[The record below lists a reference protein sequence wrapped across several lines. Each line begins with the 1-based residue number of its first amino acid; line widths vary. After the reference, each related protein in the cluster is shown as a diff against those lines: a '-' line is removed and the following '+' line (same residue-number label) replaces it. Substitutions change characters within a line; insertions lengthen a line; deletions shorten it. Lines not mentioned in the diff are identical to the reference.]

1 MSNKKLLI
9 LERSKS
15 NLSMTKDADGSVVL
29 EGVFTEIGVKN
40 KNNRIYEEAEVLP
53 HINELKE
60 KVKTNK
66 LLGELDHPKDFDISL
81 SNVSHVIE
89 DLDYDK
95 DKKQV
100 LGRIRLLNTSKG
112 KEAQALIEDGIPLHI
127 SSRAAG
133 TVDEAGKVKIK
144 KFFTYDLVADP
155 GFENAELSKVNES
168 YGFGDTE
175 GLYIYEMAETEDEIN
190 KTNKTDLTMEN
201 TDNKFVTVDDFNKY
215 TEYVKNTL
223 DSVKESANSTNDELV
238 EKLVKYT
245 EHIAE
250 KVNQVTDYTEYLSEN
265 LDKSI
270 SHSDYLAE
278 SIDKIKNYASYLG
291 EELDSS
297 IQYTEHV
304 AEQADKGIAYS
315 NYLGESLDKGIK
327 YSEYVAEKVDQNI
340 AYSEYLGENVD
351 KSIKYSEYIAESVTA
366 VNTEAVNE
374 SVNESTV
381 NEYGK
386 MKEGYTPTM
395 EEVSKCM
402 GEGMKYEAIC
412 EKYPDADKGAI
423 KEMCDKCM
431 HEEKKSYKDTIS
443 EKLESLISK
452 AEAKNVSEMHFM
464 NFLSESKKNEFDSL
478 SEDKRGLIVESM
490 NKDSI
495 MSTVQAENVWESCFI
510 TERKEINFIDDM
522 PSKYSDKWN
531 ALSENR
537 KEQIIA
543 ESKFHSLSTPYAIN
557 NFWQTRDLRDTQM
570 NLETL
575 NENKTAAEAAQ
586 TKTEPLL
593 NEAYQ
598 ADLIE
603 KMKFRLNR

>member
-15 NLSMTKDADGSVVL
+15 NLSMTKDADGSIVL

-89 DLDYDK
+89 DLEYDK

-155 GFENAELSKVNES
+155 GFENAELARVNES
-168 YGFGDTE
+168 YGFEDTE
-175 GLYIYEMAETEDEIN
+175 GLYIYEMENTEDEIN
-190 KTNKTDLTMEN
+190 KTNKTDLKMEN
-201 TDNKFVTVDDFNKY
+201 TSENFVTVEDFNKY

-223 DSVKESANSTNDELV
+223 DGVKESANSNSDELIQ
-238 EKLVKYT
+238 KLVAYT
-245 EHIAE
+245 EHVAE
-250 KVNQVTDYTEYLSEN
+250 KVNQVTDYSEYLSEN

-270 SHSDYLAE
+270 SYSDYLAE
-278 SIDKIKNYASYLG
+278 NVDKIKNYSSYLG
-291 EELDSS
+291 EELDKT
-297 IQYTEHV
+297 IQYSEHV
-304 AEQADKGIAYS
+304 AEQADKGIQYS
-315 NYLGESLDKGIK
+315 NYLGEKLEKGIQ
-327 YSEYVAEKVDQNI
+327 YSEYVAETVDKNI
-340 AYSEYLGENVD
+340 AYSEYLGENLT
-351 KSIKYSEYIAESVTA
+351 KSIKYSEYIAENA
-366 VNTEAVNE
+366 NTVDGTLINEESSEATIEESINE
-374 SVNESTV
+374 SVETV
-381 NEYGK
+381 K
-386 MKEGYTPTM
+386 DT
-395 EEVSKCM
+395 
-402 GEGMKYEAIC
+402 
-412 EKYPDADKGAI
+412 
-423 KEMCDKCM
+423 
-431 HEEKKSYKDTIS
+431 KSYKDTIS
-443 EKLESLISK
+443 EKLAALISK
-452 AEAKNVSEMHFM
+452 AETKNLSEMHFM
-464 NFLSESKKNEFDSL
+464 NFLSESKKNQFDSL
-478 SEDKRGLIVESM
+478 ADDKKVLLVESM

-495 MSTVQAENVWESCFI
+495 MSTVQAENVWDSCFI
-510 TERKEINFIDDM
+510 TERKAINFINDM

-531 ALSENR
+531 ALSQNR
-537 KEQIIA
+537 KEQIIS

-570 NLETL
+570 NLESI
-575 NENKTAAEAAQ
+575 NESKTAAEAAQ

-593 NEAYQ
+593 NESFQ
-598 ADLIE
+598 TDLIQ
-603 KMKFRLNR
+603 KMKFRLGR

>member
-89 DLDYDK
+89 DLEYDK

-155 GFENAELSKVNES
+155 GFENAELARVNES
-168 YGFGDTE
+168 YGFEDTE
-175 GLYIYEMAETEDEIN
+175 GLYIYEMGNSEDEIN

-201 TDNKFVTVDDFNKY
+201 TENKFVTVDDFNKY

-223 DSVKESANSTNDELV
+223 DSVKESANSNNDELL

-270 SHSDYLAE
+270 SYSDYLAE
-278 SIDKIKNYASYLG
+278 NVDKIKNYASYLG

-304 AEQADKGIAYS
+304 AEQADKGIEYS
-315 NYLGESLDKGIK
+315 NYLGESLEKGIK

-340 AYSEYLGENVD
+340 AYSEYLGENLT
-351 KSIKYSEYIAESVTA
+351 KNIKYSEYIAENVTA
-366 VNTEAVNE
+366 VNAEAVNE
-374 SVNESTV
+374 ETLVESSEPTIEESINESV
-381 NEYGK
+381 K
-386 MKEGYTPTM
+386 
-395 EEVSKCM
+395 
-402 GEGMKYEAIC
+402 
-412 EKYPDADKGAI
+412 DKV
-423 KEMCDKCM
+423 
-431 HEEKKSYKDTIS
+431 SYKDAIS
-443 EKLESLISK
+443 EKLSNLISK
-452 AEAKNVSEMHFM
+452 AEAKSVTEMHFM

-478 SEDKRGLIVESM
+478 SEDKKDLIVESM

-495 MSTVQAENVWESCFI
+495 MSTIQAENVWESCFI
-510 TERKEINFIDDM
+510 TERKAINFIDDM
-522 PSKYSDKWN
+522 PEKFRAKWDN
-531 ALSENR
+531 LSESR
-537 KEQIIA
+537 KGQIIA
-543 ESKFHSLSTPYAIN
+543 ESKFHSLGTPYAIN

-570 NLETL
+570 NLQSI
-575 NENKTAAEAAQ
+575 NESKTAAEAAG
-586 TKTEPLL
+586 TKKEEPLL
-593 NEAYQ
+593 NESFTN
-598 ADLIE
+598 DLIE
-603 KMKFRLNR
+603 KMKHRLGR

>member
-15 NLSMTKDADGSVVL
+15 NLTMSKDADGSVVL
-29 EGVFTEIGVKN
+29 EGVFTQIGVKN

-89 DLDYDK
+89 DLEYDK

-155 GFENAELSKVNES
+155 GFENAELARVNES
-168 YGFGDTE
+168 YGFEDTE
-175 GLYIYEMAETEDEIN
+175 GLYIYEMDNSEDEIN

-201 TDNKFVTVDDFNKY
+201 NSGNFVTVEDFNKY

-223 DSVKESANSTNDELV
+223 DGVKESANSNNDELLQ
-238 EKLVKYT
+238 KLVAYT
-245 EHIAE
+245 EHVAE

-278 SIDKIKNYASYLG
+278 NVDKIKNYSSYLG
-291 EELDSS
+291 EELDRS
-297 IQYTEHV
+297 IQYSEHV

-315 NYLGESLDKGIK
+315 NYLGESLEKGIE

-340 AYSEYLGENVD
+340 AYSEYLGEGLS
-351 KSIKYSEYIAESVTA
+351 KSIKYTEYIAENVNA
-366 VNTEAVNE
+366 VEGTVINENTEPTIEESINE
-374 SVNESTV
+374 SIKT
-381 NEYGK
+381 
-386 MKEGYTPTM
+386 KEN
-395 EEVSKCM
+395 S
-402 GEGMKYEAIC
+402 
-412 EKYPDADKGAI
+412 
-423 KEMCDKCM
+423 
-431 HEEKKSYKDTIS
+431 KSYKDAIS
-443 EKLESLISK
+443 EKLDNLISK
-452 AEAKNVSEMHFM
+452 AETKNVSEMHFM

-478 SEDKRGLIVESM
+478 ADNKKVLIVESM
-490 NKDSI
+490 NSNSI
-495 MSTVQAENVWESCFI
+495 MSTVQAENVWDSCFI
-510 TERKEINFIDDM
+510 TERKAISFIDDM
-522 PSKYSDKWN
+522 PEKFHTKWE
-531 ALSENR
+531 ALPANR
-537 KEQIIA
+537 QEQIIA
-543 ESKFHSLSTPYAIN
+543 ESKFHSLNTPYAIN
-557 NFWQTRDLRDTQM
+557 NFWQTRDMRSTQM
-570 NLETL
+570 SLESI
-575 NENKTAAEAAQ
+575 NENKTAAEAAHV
-586 TKTEPLL
+586 KSEPLV
-593 NEAYQ
+593 NEDFQ
-598 ADLIE
+598 ADLI
-603 KMKFRLNR
+603 KQMKFRLGR

>member
-1 MSNKKLLI
+1 
-9 LERSKS
+9 
-15 NLSMTKDADGSVVL
+15 MTKAEDGSVVL

-89 DLDYDK
+89 DLDYDS

-155 GFENAELSKVNES
+155 GFENAELARVNES
-168 YGFGDTE
+168 FGFENTE
-175 GLYIYEMAETEDEIN
+175 GLYIYEMDSSEDEIN

-201 TDNKFVTVDDFNKY
+201 TSDKFVTVEDFNKY

-223 DSVKESANSTNDELV
+223 DGVKESANSNNDELI

-278 SIDKIKNYASYLG
+278 NIDKIKNYASYLG

-304 AEQADKGIAYS
+304 AEQADKGIA
-315 NYLGESLDKGIK
+315 
-327 YSEYVAEKVDQNI
+327 
-340 AYSEYLGENVD
+340 
-351 KSIKYSEYIAESVTA
+351 
-366 VNTEAVNE
+366 
-374 SVNESTV
+374 
-381 NEYGK
+381 
-386 MKEGYTPTM
+386 
-395 EEVSKCM
+395 
-402 GEGMKYEAIC
+402 
-412 EKYPDADKGAI
+412 
-423 KEMCDKCM
+423 
-431 HEEKKSYKDTIS
+431 
-443 EKLESLISK
+443 
-452 AEAKNVSEMHFM
+452 
-464 NFLSESKKNEFDSL
+464 
-478 SEDKRGLIVESM
+478 
-490 NKDSI
+490 
-495 MSTVQAENVWESCFI
+495 
-510 TERKEINFIDDM
+510 
-522 PSKYSDKWN
+522 
-531 ALSENR
+531 
-537 KEQIIA
+537 
-543 ESKFHSLSTPYAIN
+543 
-557 NFWQTRDLRDTQM
+557 
-570 NLETL
+570 
-575 NENKTAAEAAQ
+575 
-586 TKTEPLL
+586 
-593 NEAYQ
+593 
-598 ADLIE
+598 
-603 KMKFRLNR
+603 

>member
-1 MSNKKLLI
+1 
-9 LERSKS
+9 
-15 NLSMTKDADGSVVL
+15 MTKDADGSIVL

-89 DLDYDK
+89 DLEYDK
-95 DKKQV
+95 GKKQV

-155 GFENAELSKVNES
+155 GFENAELARVNES
-168 YGFGDTE
+168 YGFEDTE
-175 GLYIYEMAETEDEIN
+175 GLYIYEMENTEDEIN

-201 TDNKFVTVDDFNKY
+201 TSENFVTVEDFNKY

-223 DSVKESANSTNDELV
+223 DSVKESANSNNDELMQ
-238 EKLVKYT
+238 KLVTYT

-270 SHSDYLAE
+270 SYSDYLAE
-278 SIDKIKNYASYLG
+278 NVDKIKNYSSYLG
-291 EELDSS
+291 EELDKS
-297 IQYTEHV
+297 IQYSEHV
-304 AEQADKGIAYS
+304 AEQADKGIQYS
-315 NYLGESLDKGIK
+315 NYLGEKLEKGIE
-327 YSEYVAEKVDQNI
+327 YSEYVAETVDKNI
-340 AYSEYLGENVD
+340 AYSEYLGENLT
-351 KSIKYSEYIAESVTA
+351 KSIKYSEYIAENA
-366 VNTEAVNE
+366 NTVDGTLINEESSEATIEESINE
-374 SVNESTV
+374 SVETV
-381 NEYGK
+381 K
-386 MKEGYTPTM
+386 DT
-395 EEVSKCM
+395 
-402 GEGMKYEAIC
+402 
-412 EKYPDADKGAI
+412 
-423 KEMCDKCM
+423 
-431 HEEKKSYKDTIS
+431 KSYKDTIS
-443 EKLESLISK
+443 EKLAALISK
-452 AEAKNVSEMHFM
+452 AETKNLSEMHFM
-464 NFLSESKKNEFDSL
+464 NFLSESKKNQFDSL
-478 SEDKRGLIVESM
+478 ADDKKVLLVESM
-490 NKDSI
+490 NSNQI
-495 MSTVQAENVWESCFI
+495 MSTVQAENVWDSCF
-510 TERKEINFIDDM
+510 TAERKTIDFINDM

-531 ALSENR
+531 ALSQNR

-570 NLETL
+570 NLESI
-575 NENKTAAEAAQ
+575 NESKTAAEAAQ
-586 TKTEPLL
+586 AKTEPLL
-593 NEAYQ
+593 NESYS
-598 ADLIE
+598 ADLIQ
-603 KMKFRLNR
+603 KMKFRLGR

>member
-15 NLSMTKDADGSVVL
+15 NLTMSKDADGSVVL

-89 DLDYDK
+89 DLNYDS

-133 TVDEAGKVKIK
+133 TVDEQGKVKIK

-155 GFENAELSKVNES
+155 GFENAELARVNES
-168 YGFGDTE
+168 YGIENSE

-201 TDNKFVTVDDFNKY
+201 TSGNFVTVEDFNKY
-215 TEYVKNTL
+215 TEYIKDTL
-223 DSVKESANSTNDELV
+223 DSVKESANSNNDELLQ
-238 EKLVKYT
+238 KLVTYS

-270 SHSDYLAE
+270 SHSDYIAE
-278 SIDKIKNYASYLG
+278 NVDKIKNYASYLG

-304 AEQADKGIAYS
+304 AEQADKGIEYS
-315 NYLGESLDKGIK
+315 NYLGEKLEKGID
-327 YSEYVAEKVDQNI
+327 YSEYVAETLDKNI
-340 AYSEYLGENVD
+340 AYSEYLGENLT
-351 KSIKYSEYIAESVTA
+351 KSIKYSEYIAENANTVNGEVINEETVSVSS
-366 VNTEAVNE
+366 EPKIEESINE
-374 SVNESTV
+374 SVEA
-381 NEYGK
+381 
-386 MKEGYTPTM
+386 KEK
-395 EEVSKCM
+395 V
-402 GEGMKYEAIC
+402 
-412 EKYPDADKGAI
+412 
-423 KEMCDKCM
+423 
-431 HEEKKSYKDTIS
+431 SYKDAIS
-443 EKLESLISK
+443 EKLSNLISK
-452 AEAKNVSEMHFM
+452 AEAKSITEMHFM
-464 NFLSESKKNEFDSL
+464 NFLSESKKNQFDSL
-478 SEDKRGLIVESM
+478 EEDKKSLIVESM

-495 MSTVQAENVWESCFI
+495 MSTIQAENIWDSCFI

-522 PSKYSDKWN
+522 PEKFRSKWDN
-531 ALSENR
+531 LSENR
-537 KEQIIA
+537 KEQIIS
-543 ESKFHSLSTPYAIN
+543 ESRFHPVGNQYGIN

-586 TKTEPLL
+586 VKAEPLL
-593 NEAYQ
+593 NESFS

>member
-15 NLSMTKDADGSVVL
+15 NLNMTKDADGSIVL

-89 DLDYDK
+89 DLEYDK

-155 GFENAELSKVNES
+155 GFENAELARVNES
-168 YGFGDTE
+168 YGFKDTE
-175 GLYIYEMAETEDEIN
+175 GLYIYEMENTEDEIN
-190 KTNKTDLTMEN
+190 KTNKTDLKMEN
-201 TDNKFVTVDDFNKY
+201 TSENFVTVEDFNKY

-223 DSVKESANSTNDELV
+223 DGVKESANSNSDELIQ
-238 EKLVKYT
+238 KLVAYT
-245 EHIAE
+245 EHVAE
-250 KVNQVTDYTEYLSEN
+250 KVNQVTDYSEYLSEN

-270 SHSDYLAE
+270 SYSDYLAE
-278 SIDKIKNYASYLG
+278 NVDKIKNYSSYLG
-291 EELDSS
+291 EELDKT
-297 IQYTEHV
+297 IQYSEHV
-304 AEQADKGIAYS
+304 AEQADKGIQYS
-315 NYLGESLDKGIK
+315 NYLGEKLEKGIQ
-327 YSEYVAEKVDQNI
+327 YSEYVAETVDKNI
-340 AYSEYLGENVD
+340 AYSEYLGENLT
-351 KSIKYSEYIAESVTA
+351 KSIKYSEYIAENA
-366 VNTEAVNE
+366 NTVDGTLINEESSEATIEESINE
-374 SVNESTV
+374 SVETV
-381 NEYGK
+381 K
-386 MKEGYTPTM
+386 DT
-395 EEVSKCM
+395 
-402 GEGMKYEAIC
+402 
-412 EKYPDADKGAI
+412 
-423 KEMCDKCM
+423 
-431 HEEKKSYKDTIS
+431 KSYKDTIS
-443 EKLESLISK
+443 EKLAALISK
-452 AEAKNVSEMHFM
+452 AETKNLSEMHFM
-464 NFLSESKKNEFDSL
+464 NFLSESKKNQFDSL
-478 SEDKRGLIVESM
+478 TDDKKVLLVESM

-495 MSTVQAENVWESCFI
+495 MSTVQAENVWDSCFI
-510 TERKEINFIDDM
+510 TERKAINFINDM

-531 ALSENR
+531 ALSQNR
-537 KEQIIA
+537 KEQIIS

-570 NLETL
+570 NLESI
-575 NENKTAAEAAQ
+575 NESKTAAEAAQ

-593 NEAYQ
+593 NESFQ
-598 ADLIE
+598 TDLIN
-603 KMKFRLNR
+603 KMKFRLGR

>member
-9 LERSKS
+9 LERSQS
-15 NLSMTKDADGSVVL
+15 NLNMTKDADGSVVL

-81 SNVSHVIE
+81 SNVSHVVE
-89 DLDYDK
+89 DLNYDR

-155 GFENAELSKVNES
+155 GFENAELARVNES
-168 YGFGDTE
+168 FGFENSE
-175 GLYIYEMAETEDEIN
+175 GLFIYEMDSSDEEIN

-201 TDNKFVTVDDFNKY
+201 TTGNFVTVEDFNKY

-223 DSVKESANSTNDELV
+223 DSVKESANSNNDELI

-270 SHSDYLAE
+270 SYSDYLAE
-278 SIDKIKNYASYLG
+278 NVDKIKNYASYLG
-291 EELDSS
+291 EELDNS

-304 AEQADKGIAYS
+304 AEQADKGIEYS
-315 NYLGESLDKGIK
+315 NYLGEQLEKGIE

-340 AYSEYLGENVD
+340 AYSEYLGEGLD
-351 KSIKYSEYIAESVTA
+351 KSIKYSEYIAESM
-366 VNTEAVNE
+366 NSEEGEAINE
-374 SVNESTV
+374 SETN
-381 NEYGK
+381 
-386 MKEGYTPTM
+386 
-395 EEVSKCM
+395 
-402 GEGMKYEAIC
+402 
-412 EKYPDADKGAI
+412 EKYDKVVLGGN
-423 KEMCDKCM
+423 KGDKSKT
-431 HEEKKSYKDTIS
+431 HDGEDYEKDEEEEKKEEKKSYKDEIS
-443 EKLESLISK
+443 EKLAELIAK
-452 AEAKNVSEMHFM
+452 AEAKSVNEMHFM
-464 NFLSESKKNEFDSL
+464 NFLTESKKNEFDSL
-478 SEDKRGLIVESM
+478 AEDKKVLIVESM
-490 NKDSI
+490 NKNSI
-495 MSTVQAENVWESCFI
+495 MSTVQAENVWDSCFI
-510 TERKEINFIDDM
+510 TERKAINFIDDM
-522 PSKYSDKWN
+522 PEKYRDKWES
-531 ALSENR
+531 LSENR

-543 ESKFHSLSTPYAIN
+543 ESKFHSLNTPYAIN
-557 NFWQTRDLRDTQM
+557 NFWQTRDMRDTQM
-570 NLETL
+570 NLQAI
-575 NENKTAAEAAQ
+575 NESKTAAEAAE
-586 TKTEPLL
+586 KKESLV
-593 NEAYQ
+593 NESFKN
-598 ADLIE
+598 DLVN

>member
-15 NLSMTKDADGSVVL
+15 NLSMTKAEDGSVVL

-89 DLDYDK
+89 DLDYDS

-155 GFENAELSKVNES
+155 GFENAELARVNES
-168 YGFGDTE
+168 FGFENTE
-175 GLYIYEMAETEDEIN
+175 GLYIYEMDNSEDEIN
-190 KTNKTDLTMEN
+190 KTNKTDLIMEN
-201 TDNKFVTVDDFNKY
+201 TADKFVTVDDFNKY

-223 DSVKESANSTNDELV
+223 DSVKESANSNNDELI

-278 SIDKIKNYASYLG
+278 NIDKIKNYASYLG

-351 KSIKYSEYIAESVTA
+351 KSIKYSEYIAENVAAVT
-366 VNTEAVNE
+366 TESINEESSDPVIEEAINE
-374 SVNESTV
+374 SVE
-381 NEYGK
+381 
-386 MKEGYTPTM
+386 
-395 EEVSKCM
+395 
-402 GEGMKYEAIC
+402 
-412 EKYPDADKGAI
+412 I
-423 KEMCDKCM
+423 K
-431 HEEKKSYKDTIS
+431 EEKKSYKDTIS

-452 AEAKNVSEMHFM
+452 AESKNVSEMHFM

-478 SEDKRGLIVESM
+478 SEDKQGLIVESM

-510 TERKEINFIDDM
+510 VERKAINFIDDM

-575 NENKTAAEAAQ
+575 NESKTAAEAAQ
-586 TKTEPLL
+586 AKSEPLL
-593 NEAYQ
+593 NESYS
-598 ADLIE
+598 ADLIQ

>member
-15 NLSMTKDADGSVVL
+15 NLTMSKDADGSVVL
-29 EGVFTEIGVKN
+29 EGVFTQIGVKN

-89 DLDYDK
+89 DLEYDK

-155 GFENAELSKVNES
+155 GFENAELARVNES
-168 YGFGDTE
+168 YGFEDTE
-175 GLYIYEMAETEDEIN
+175 GLYIYEMEDSKDEIN

-201 TDNKFVTVDDFNKY
+201 NSGNFVTVEDFNKY

-223 DSVKESANSTNDELV
+223 DGVKESANSNNDELLQ
-238 EKLVKYT
+238 KLVAYT
-245 EHIAE
+245 EHVAE

-278 SIDKIKNYASYLG
+278 NVDKIKNYSSYLG
-291 EELDSS
+291 EELDRS
-297 IQYTEHV
+297 IQYSEHV

-315 NYLGESLDKGIK
+315 NYLGESLEKGIE

-340 AYSEYLGENVD
+340 AYSEYLGEGLS
-351 KSIKYSEYIAESVTA
+351 KSIKYTEYIAENVNA
-366 VNTEAVNE
+366 VEGTVINENTEPTIEESINE
-374 SVNESTV
+374 SIKT
-381 NEYGK
+381 
-386 MKEGYTPTM
+386 KEN
-395 EEVSKCM
+395 S
-402 GEGMKYEAIC
+402 
-412 EKYPDADKGAI
+412 
-423 KEMCDKCM
+423 
-431 HEEKKSYKDTIS
+431 KSYKDAIS
-443 EKLESLISK
+443 EKLDNLISK
-452 AEAKNVSEMHFM
+452 AETKNVSEMHFM

-478 SEDKRGLIVESM
+478 ADNKKVLIVESM
-490 NKDSI
+490 NSNSI
-495 MSTVQAENVWESCFI
+495 MSTVQAENVWDSCFI
-510 TERKEINFIDDM
+510 TERKAISFIDDM
-522 PSKYSDKWN
+522 PEKFHTKWE
-531 ALSENR
+531 ALPANR
-537 KEQIIA
+537 QEQIIA
-543 ESKFHSLSTPYAIN
+543 ESKFHSLNTPYAIN
-557 NFWQTRDLRDTQM
+557 NFWQTRDMRSTQM
-570 NLETL
+570 SLESI
-575 NENKTAAEAAQ
+575 NENKTAAEAAHV
-586 TKTEPLL
+586 KSEPLV
-593 NEAYQ
+593 NEDFQ
-598 ADLIE
+598 ADLI
-603 KMKFRLNR
+603 KQMKFRLGR

>member
-15 NLSMTKDADGSVVL
+15 NLTMSKDADGSVVL

-89 DLDYDK
+89 DLEYDK

-155 GFENAELSKVNES
+155 GFENAELARVNES
-168 YGFGDTE
+168 YGFEDTE
-175 GLYIYEMAETEDEIN
+175 GLYIYEMEDSKDEIN

-201 TDNKFVTVDDFNKY
+201 NSGNFVTVEDFNKY

-223 DSVKESANSTNDELV
+223 DGVKESANSNSDELIQ
-238 EKLVKYT
+238 KLVTYT

-270 SHSDYLAE
+270 SYSDYLAE
-278 SIDKIKNYASYLG
+278 NVDKIKNYSSYLG
-291 EELDSS
+291 EELDKT
-297 IQYTEHV
+297 IQYSEHV
-304 AEQADKGIAYS
+304 AEQADKGIQYS
-315 NYLGESLDKGIK
+315 NYLGESLEKGIE

-340 AYSEYLGENVD
+340 AYSEYLGEGLD
-351 KSIKYSEYIAESVTA
+351 KSIKYSEYIAENA
-366 VNTEAVNE
+366 NTVEGNLLNEESSEPTIEESINE
-374 SVNESTV
+374 SVKV
-381 NEYGK
+381 
-386 MKEGYTPTM
+386 KEET
-395 EEVSKCM
+395 
-402 GEGMKYEAIC
+402 
-412 EKYPDADKGAI
+412 
-423 KEMCDKCM
+423 
-431 HEEKKSYKDTIS
+431 KSYKDTIS
-443 EKLESLISK
+443 EKLAALISK
-452 AEAKNVSEMHFM
+452 AETKNLTEMNFM
-464 NFLSESKKNEFDSL
+464 NFLSESKKNQFDSL
-478 SEDKRGLIVESM
+478 ADDKKVLLVESM
-490 NKDSI
+490 NSNLI
-495 MSTVQAENVWESCFI
+495 MSTIQAENVWDSCFI
-510 TERKEINFIDDM
+510 TERNAINFIDDM

-531 ALSENR
+531 NLSENR

-543 ESKFHSLSTPYAIN
+543 ESKFHSLGTPYAIN
-557 NFWQTRDLRDTQM
+557 NFWQTRDLRSTPM
-570 NLETL
+570 NVETL
-575 NENKTAAEAAQ
+575 NESKTAAEAAH
-586 TKTEPLL
+586 TKSEPLL
-593 NEAYQ
+593 NESYS
-598 ADLIE
+598 ADLIN
-603 KMKFRLNR
+603 KMKFRLGR